1 MAFFFCS
8 LIVKLLFLS
17 FSLQYL
23 NTYVCMVYF
32 FLAFSFFF
40 SFHFVNNFFYC
51 ECGMSW
57 VLSGI
62 ATSDGSLK
70 VVITLD

>member
-1 MAFFFCS
+1 MYVWYTFFW
-8 LIVKLLFLS
+8 LFL
-17 FSLQYL
+17 
-23 NTYVCMVYF
+23 
-32 FLAFSFFF
+32 FFF